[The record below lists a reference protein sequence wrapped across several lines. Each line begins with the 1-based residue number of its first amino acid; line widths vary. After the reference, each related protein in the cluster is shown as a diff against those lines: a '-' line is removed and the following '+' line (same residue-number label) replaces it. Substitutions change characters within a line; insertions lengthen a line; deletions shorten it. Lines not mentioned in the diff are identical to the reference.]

1 MRSGAFRLV
10 DVGPADPA
18 ENLEK
23 PEGLA
28 RAAQDSPPLH
38 QTNLY
43 CKGLIFI
50 LEDTAHENKRM
61 LCDF

>member
-1 MRSGAFRLV
+1 MI
-10 DVGPADPA
+10 
-18 ENLEK
+18 
-23 PEGLA
+23 
-28 RAAQDSPPLH
+28 QDSPPLH

-61 LCDF
+61 LCNF